1 MSHSGGQLFHI
12 SSILLFLASDEQNT
26 QLLRGRANEKVL
38 VFMSVELSNFCWSEC
53 QHTRKVCIFLFQAI
67 TLQNFSSFLDLKTN
81 WLYKTL
87 KNHST
92 WGSEKWRD
100 AICSKAAEFESHL
113 RCWLDIIQL
122 LFNLQT
128 CISQPFQNRSQNIL
142 AAFCILKT
150 HFLKLFQQNL
160 KDEVINNKQQERLT
174 IVTCF
179 DMFVRK
185 WMHFFYFLLKKT
197 KCY

>member
-1 MSHSGGQLFHI
+1 MSICWYKYIRTFACVNILTNVTLWWSALSHFFY
-12 SSILLFLASDEQNT
+12 SSFLGIRWTKHNYWGDVPT
-26 QLLRGRANEKVL
+26 KKVL

-81 WLYKTL
+81 WLYNTL

-128 CISQPFQNRSQNIL
+128 CISQPFQNRSQNIWQL
-142 AAFCILKT
+142 SA
-150 HFLKLFQQNL
+150 
-160 KDEVINNKQQERLT
+160 
-174 IVTCF
+174 
-179 DMFVRK
+179 
-185 WMHFFYFLLKKT
+185 
-197 KCY
+197 